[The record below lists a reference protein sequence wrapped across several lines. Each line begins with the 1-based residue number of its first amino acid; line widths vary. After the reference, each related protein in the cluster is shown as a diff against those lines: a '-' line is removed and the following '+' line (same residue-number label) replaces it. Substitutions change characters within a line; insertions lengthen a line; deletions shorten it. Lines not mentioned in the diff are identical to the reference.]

1 MTEHDR
7 QIGGDR
13 PDHRAENCCQ
23 STGCKPLYV
32 DMLLFEGRDLE
43 SMLTRGPL
51 NPRRAVAIVGQLA
64 KALHAAHKVGSVHRD
79 VKPSNILLDEDDFA
93 YLIDFCIAR
102 AINESGLTST
112 GTVNGTWHH
121 MAPERLSGREA
132 DPRSDIY
139 ALACVLYEAL
149 TGRGGGA
156 VSCATRDGEKPD
168 QRYATTVELAQ
179 AAYEAT
185 SPPAPAAPSEH
196 APTHDAQW
204 FTPTLADA
212 VLRRTMF
219 VPRFMTSTRL

>member
-7 QIGGDR
+7 QVGGDR

-132 DPRSDIY
+132 DPRSDICTSVR
-139 ALACVLYEAL
+139 AV
-149 TGRGGGA
+149 RGFDRAWRWSGQLRDQGWRK
-156 VSCATRDGEKPD
+156 TRP
-168 QRYATTVELAQ
+168 TVCQPQSSWLKR
-179 AAYEAT
+179 
-185 SPPAPAAPSEH
+185 
-196 APTHDAQW
+196 PTKR
-204 FTPTLADA
+204 
-212 VLRRTMF
+212 LRRRRP
-219 VPRFMTSTRL
+219 PRRLSTRRPTMRSGSLRRSLTLCCGGRCSYHDS